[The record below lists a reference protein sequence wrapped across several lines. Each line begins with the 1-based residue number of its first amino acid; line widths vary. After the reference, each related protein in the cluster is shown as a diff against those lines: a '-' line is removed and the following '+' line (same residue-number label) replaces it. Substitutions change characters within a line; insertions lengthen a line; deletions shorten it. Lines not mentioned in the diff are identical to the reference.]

1 MTGPWLAVI
10 ILWAAIIAGFLVLG
24 WGDNGGVQHGG

>member
-10 ILWAAIIAGFLVLG
+10 ILWAAIIAGFILCG
-24 WGDNGGVQHGG
+24 WPDKGAKHGG